1 MKKTVIFDLDGT
13 LVDIEPIFLKLFNQL
28 SVEFGYAPILPEELP
43 VLKKLHLKTLVFK
56 RLGWRA
62 IFLPKILKRGR
73 EEYFKL
79 VQEVTLIPGIT
90 EVIQTLRDE
99 GYRIGV
105 VSSSEKATVTAL
117 LDRFGIATDFLYQSS
132 LFGKAA
138 VLKRVLR
145 EQSLVLS
152 ETVYVG
158 DEVRDIDACQKAG
171 LDIIAVTWGLNTKE
185 ALEATGAATVDT
197 REALLA
203 RLQHKEGA

>member
-13 LVDIEPIFLKLFNQL
+13 LVDIEPIFLKLYNQL
-28 SVEFGYAPILPEELP
+28 SAEFGYTPIVPEELP
-43 VLKKLHLKTLVFK
+43 ALKKLHLKTLVFK

-79 VQEVTLIPGIT
+79 VQEVELFPGIT
-90 EVIQTLRDE
+90 ELIATLRNE
-99 GYRIGV
+99 GRRVGI
-105 VSSSEKATVTAL
+105 VSSSEKATVLAL
-117 LDRFGIATDFLYQSS
+117 LERFGIVTDFVYQSS
-132 LFGKAA
+132 LFGKAT
-138 VLKRVLR
+138 VLKKVFV
-145 EQSLVLS
+145 EQSLSRS
-152 ETVYVG
+152 EVIYVG
-158 DEVRDIDACQKAG
+158 DEVRDVDACRKAG

-185 ALEATGAATVDT
+185 ALQVAGAETVDT